1 MDTQEFLDYVSE
13 NFDISGEAYRLIGNI
28 VSYIAQNFIDEDDQY
43 NAACALL
50 DGTIGLT
57 DNELRQIAF

>member
-1 MDTQEFLDYVSE
+1 MDTQEFLDYVGE
-13 NFDISGEAYRLIGNI
+13 NFDISIEAYRLIGNI
-28 VSYIAQNFIDEDDQY
+28 VSYIAQNFLDENDQY

-50 DGTIGLT
+50 DGTIGLS